1 VSETDVLG
9 EAPILVVFAH
19 PAFRASRVNRAL
31 ADAVRDLP
39 GVYFHDLLE
48 AYPDFYI
55 DVVAE
60 QRRLRAARL
69 VVLQHPLYWY
79 SAPAIV
85 KHWIDEVLVTG
96 FAYGEGGEA
105 LAGKDLLQVVS
116 TGAPWEAYRAEG
128 RHGYPLSEL
137 LRPLEQTARFCR
149 MRYLRPLVVPAGRAL
164 DDAALARCALG
175 YRALLEG
182 YPSTGRQPLAVG
194 ARWEDRG

>member
-1 VSETDVLG
+1 MPTQQEGATV
-9 EAPILVVFAH
+9 LVVFAH

-31 ADAVRDLP
+31 ADAIRDLP
-39 GVYFHDLLE
+39 GVFFHDLLE

-55 DVVAE
+55 DVAAE
-60 QRRLRAARL
+60 QRRLRAAHL

-85 KHWIDEVLVTG
+85 KHWIDVVLFSG
-96 FAYGEGGEA
+96 FAYGEGGDA

-116 TGAPWEAYRAEG
+116 TGAPREAYRADG

-137 LRPLEQTARFCR
+137 LRPMEQTARFCG
-149 MRYLRPLVVPAGRAL
+149 MHYLRPLIVQAGRGL
-164 DDAALARCALG
+164 DDVALARCARG

-182 YPSTGRQPLAVG
+182 YPGTRPAPLALG
-194 ARWEDRG
+194 ARWEDQA